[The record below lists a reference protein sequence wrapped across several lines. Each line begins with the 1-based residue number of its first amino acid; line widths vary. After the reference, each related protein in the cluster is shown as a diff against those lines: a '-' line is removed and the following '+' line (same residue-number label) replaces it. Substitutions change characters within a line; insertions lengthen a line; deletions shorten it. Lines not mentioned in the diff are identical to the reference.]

1 MAATWAHIELLDM
14 AGAGAGEAGVE
25 LAGVLF
31 RELDG
36 VTRFLSVITT
46 AGAFW

>member
-14 AGAGAGEAGVE
+14 AGVGEAGVE

-36 VTRFLSVITT
+36 VMRFRSVITT
-46 AGAFW
+46 ASGFW